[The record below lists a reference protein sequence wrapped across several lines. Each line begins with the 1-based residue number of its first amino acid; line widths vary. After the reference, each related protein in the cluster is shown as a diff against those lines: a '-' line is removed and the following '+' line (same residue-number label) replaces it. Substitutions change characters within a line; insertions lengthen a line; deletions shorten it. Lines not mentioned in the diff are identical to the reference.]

1 MNFYAL
7 SYSKKF
13 HSSLLADVIFHIP
26 VGIGVVLHSVFKMF
40 LFFTALFPTGF
51 FVRIELTLLI

>member
-1 MNFYAL
+1 MDFYAL

-40 LFFTALFPTGF
+40 LFFTVLFPTGF
-51 FVRIELTLLI
+51 FC